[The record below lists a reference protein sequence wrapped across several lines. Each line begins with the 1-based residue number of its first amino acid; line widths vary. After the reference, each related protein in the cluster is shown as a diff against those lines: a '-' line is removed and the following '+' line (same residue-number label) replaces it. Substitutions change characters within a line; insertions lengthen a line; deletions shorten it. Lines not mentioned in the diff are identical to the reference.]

1 MYLAPSSTAPPIAE
15 EPELWDDS
23 PLTPLAPLAVIVS
36 SEAKLS
42 TCNLWF
48 LQPFFGGTFG
58 FKSLRQLDFSQLYQT
73 WDIQF

>member
-23 PLTPLAPLAVIVS
+23 PLAVIVS